1 MPGRE
6 EGQETQ
12 EISDLF
18 AGSGDLERDGP
29 CVGGGGVAP
38 GIKEDV
44 GMRHPAQRP
53 CMLRDL
59 KYKWTMGRASLRTE
73 PGP

>member
-18 AGSGDLERDGP
+18 AGPGDLERGGP

-44 GMRHPAQRP
+44 GMRHPAQKAVHAER
-53 CMLRDL
+53 L
-59 KYKWTMGRASLRTE
+59 KI
-73 PGP
+73 